1 MPLGG
6 ALLLGSTFLAAP
18 LAAQTLGELKEE
30 LAELE
35 VKVAALEASVPP
47 RIVEPS
53 FTREPVVGWGTFP
66 GSYRLPG
73 TNTTFRIG
81 GYVKFDVH
89 YTTVQGIGDSFFAA
103 CIPLGGAVEA
113 CGPPGHG
120 LSDGHTRLFARQS
133 RFNLQT
139 RTPSKLGLVRTY
151 IEGDF
156 FGGGGSETVVNGS
169 AFRLRHAYGAI
180 GNLLVGQT
188 WSNFMHLAALPDT
201 LDFAGSAG
209 VWFAR
214 QGQIRYSISFG
225 ESWRADVSVE
235 NPNSETLLFRPRGSG
250 TFCSPPGNRIQ
261 FFCVGFNEDRIP
273 DVTAKLTFGG
283 AWGFV
288 SVAGLFGAADI
299 NTSTA
304 LSGRDNSHFPRGA
317 TGDPGGGLA
326 TAILDETKPF
336 WAVHAGTRIFTFGRD
351 SVAGTFSYSDGG
363 GRMLYPFPLIFF
375 SSFVDLSVPSAP
387 RIQNVTAFGGNVSY
401 ERWWREDL
409 FSTVAYGISHANYPD
424 NIGSLVLNSPETLQ
438 TVHVN
443 LLWVPVPRVT
453 LGIEWILG
461 VTDWFGPRL
470 AEVFELSPGG
480 IDDDS
485 TAHRVQLSAKFSF

>member
-1 MPLGG
+1 VVTIGG

-18 LAAQTLGELKEE
+18 LGAQTVSELKEE
-30 LAELE
+30 LAALE

-47 RIVEPS
+47 RIVQPS
-53 FTREPVVGWGTFP
+53 RTRERVVGWGTFP
-66 GSYRLPG
+66 GSYKLPG

-81 GYVKFDVH
+81 GYVKFDAH
-89 YTTVQGIGDSFFAA
+89 YTTVQGLGDSFFAGCVPLDGILSA
-103 CIPLGGAVEA
+103 CFGG
-113 CGPPGHG
+113 GHG
-120 LSDGHTRLFARQS
+120 FSDGHTRLFARQS
-133 RFNLQT
+133 RLNVQT

-156 FGGGGSETVVNGS
+156 FDPARAGSEIVSNGS

-214 QGQIRYSISFG
+214 QAQIRYSVSFG

-235 NPNSETLLFRPRGSG
+235 NPDTHVFVFG
-250 TFCSPPGNRIQ
+250 PPGGGS
-261 FFCVGFNEDRIP
+261 FGTVGRNEDRIP
-273 DVTAKLTFGG
+273 DVTAKVTFGG

-288 SVAGLFGAADI
+288 SVAGLFGVADI
-299 NTSTA
+299 NTLA
-304 LSGRDNSHFPRGA
+304 FHPFGA
-317 TGDPGGGLA
+317 AVAGGGRA
-326 TAILDETKPF
+326 TAILDDTQPF

-351 SVAGTFSYSDGG
+351 SVAGTLSYSDGG
-363 GRMLYPFPLIFF
+363 GRTLYPFPGV
-375 SSFVDLSVPSAP
+375 SFPSFADVSVPNAPTIENVSAY
-387 RIQNVTAFGGNVSY
+387 AGNVSY
-401 ERWWREDL
+401 ERWWRENL
-409 FSTVAYGISHANYPD
+409 FSTAAYGISHFEYPAAFGLLAG
-424 NIGSLVLNSPETLQ
+424 NFPETQQ

-453 LGIEWILG
+453 LGIEWMLG
-461 VTDWFGPRL
+461 VTDWFGPTLGQFFR
-470 AEVFELSPGG
+470 FNPGG
-480 IDDDS
+480 IDDDA
-485 TAHRVQLSAKFSF
+485 TDQRVQISARFSF